1 MKCGARYPLYFLSIM
16 QIFCQLSEILSSWV
30 IQFTIECENTNK
42 SLISIRLCF
51 YDNLHI
57 SWWSFCICNGICRYP
72 ATTKTLF
79 TSEKR
84 SVILR
89 RGLNWFFSASC
100 CFGCCSFAFSDK
112 NKKSK
117 KQIKSLYKKH
127 IKGPCTKPGILMK
140 SIIVLSIDVDT
151 HIDVMENF
159 DVK

>member
-1 MKCGARYPLYFLSIM
+1 MVSPAHNMCKPGLDPIDCKSSFISSYIARHIQVIFLHL
-16 QIFCQLSEILSSWV
+16 Q
-30 IQFTIECENTNK
+30 
-42 SLISIRLCF
+42 
-51 YDNLHI
+51 Y
-57 SWWSFCICNGICRYP
+57 CNGICLYP
-72 ATTKTLF
+72 ATTTTLF

-159 DVK
+159 DVKQAYHN